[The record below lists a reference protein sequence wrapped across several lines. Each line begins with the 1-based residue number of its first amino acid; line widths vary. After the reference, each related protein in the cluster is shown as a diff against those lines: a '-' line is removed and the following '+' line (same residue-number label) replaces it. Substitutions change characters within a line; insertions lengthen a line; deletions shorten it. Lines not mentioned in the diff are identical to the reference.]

1 MNKKLF
7 LVLAIILFIV
17 GANYFIDPVEMEESL
32 PEESEEM
39 KKLQKEYNQLSLDYI
54 NLKAEKEELQNQMES
69 IHADYFDRYIY
80 AFGYQDESLGESSE
94 PLHEEFGE
102 DKYVSLIEDDFGF
115 QLFVWVRGQEYP
127 FYIDFSTLNQENE
140 FDVGPFVS
148 GEDVAVLGGIATNDQ
163 FEDVFVL
170 QDDMKHGADV
180 IQIEDDLFVWYSI
193 LDFEED
199 GSTDRL
205 AGVRVE
211 VHDSNGKVLW
221 EKALND
227 PS

>member
-7 LVLAIILFIV
+7 LVFAIILFIV

-94 PLHEEFGE
+94 PLHEEFGRI
-102 DKYVSLIEDDFGF
+102 SM
-115 QLFVWVRGQEYP
+115 YP
-127 FYIDFSTLNQENE
+127 
-140 FDVGPFVS
+140 
-148 GEDVAVLGGIATNDQ
+148 
-163 FEDVFVL
+163 
-170 QDDMKHGADV
+170 
-180 IQIEDDLFVWYSI
+180 
-193 LDFEED
+193 
-199 GSTDRL
+199 
-205 AGVRVE
+205 
-211 VHDSNGKVLW
+211 
-221 EKALND
+221 
-227 PS
+227 